1 MNLQD
6 YKGVYVFIE
15 QRDNHIQNVS
25 LELIGKGKE
34 LADKRNTDVTAVIVG
49 KGVNSLTDTLSHFGA
64 DNVIVIENDR
74 LEKYMT
80 EPYTKALYEVVE
92 AKKPEI
98 MLFGATSI
106 GRDLAPRVSAR
117 VHTGLTADCTGL
129 EIDEEAGHLLMTR
142 PAFGGNIMA
151 TIICKEFRPQMATV
165 RPGVMQKLAE
175 DKTKQAKV
183 ESFNVDFKDE
193 DFNVEILE
201 EVVETKK
208 KIKIEDA
215 KILVSAGRGFGSKE
229 NIVLADNLAK
239 AVGGTVAGSRA
250 AVDSGWLEKDL
261 QVGQTGKT
269 VRPNLYFA
277 LGISGAIQHL
287 AGMEESDLIIA
298 VNKNPDAPMFQTAD
312 LGIVGDINKVIPEL
326 TKLIEAEKAKKAV
339 E

>member
-129 EIDEEAGHLLMTR
+129 EIDEETGHLLMTR